1 MSNNSNQN
9 KMKGKYVI
17 LRADKA
23 GVFFGKFEEK
33 NGQEVKLSDV
43 RKLWSW
49 EGANSVEQLALD
61 GTKNPSG
68 CRFTVTVDEMI
79 IDEAIQVIPCT
90 ESAIQSIK
98 SVPEWKR

>member
-1 MSNNSNQN
+1 
-9 KMKGKYVI
+9 MKGKYVI
-17 LRADKA
+17 LRADRA

-49 EGANSVEQLALD
+49 EGANAVEQLALE
-61 GTKNPSG
+61 GTKKPDD
-68 CRFTVTVDEMI
+68 CQFTVTVDEMV
-79 IDEAIQVIPCT
+79 IDGAIQVIPCT
-90 ESAIQSIK
+90 ESAIHSIK